1 MILLTSDVLG
11 NITPEMWEA
20 MRKAKLGWPPR
31 GDDENVNALYDR
43 IKELT
48 NKEAAVLVPS
58 GTMAN
63 LVAIITHTNGR
74 GDQVILEAQSHSV
87 YSEEL
92 GLSSIA
98 HMFPK
103 LIPGNKGII
112 NPASIIEA
120 IEDCE
125 FNHKPKTA
133 LLCLENTHM
142 FAGGTIYKPELI
154 MENCKVAHEREVP
167 VHLDGARLF
176 NAAVALDIK
185 AESLVKDVD
194 SIMINLN
201 KGLSAPEGALLCGT
215 KKFIDKAKINLK
227 RLGGSSMHKGGI
239 IAAAGLV
246 ALSDKNIARLSEDHR
261 RAKIFAKA
269 VSLIE
274 GAKIDLS
281 TVQSNIVLVDISSSG
296 MNTDT
301 VLQSLFAL
309 NVSGLKKNQKV
320 IRFTFH
326 NGISDNDTMM
336 AVDTFKEVL
345 QRKC

>member
-11 NITPEMWEA
+11 NIIPEMWEA
-20 MRKAKLGWPPR
+20 MRKAKLGWASR
-31 GDDENVNALYDR
+31 GGDENVNALYDR

-63 LVAIITHTNGR
+63 LVAIMTHTNGR
-74 GDQVILEAQSHSV
+74 GDQVILEAQSHIV
-87 YSEEL
+87 CSEEW
-92 GLSSIA
+92 GISFIA

-112 NPASIIEA
+112 SPVSIIEA
-120 IEDCE
+120 IEDYP
-125 FNHKPKTA
+125 FNHKPRTA

-142 FAGGTIYKPELI
+142 CAGGTIYTPELT
-154 MENCKVAHEREVP
+154 MENCKVAHERKVA

-176 NAAVALDIK
+176 NAAVALNIK

-194 SIMINLN
+194 SVMISLN

-215 KKFIDKAKINLK
+215 KEFIDEAKINLK
-227 RLGGSSMHKGGI
+227 RLGGNSIHKAGI

-261 RAKIFAKA
+261 RAKIFAEA

-274 GAKIDLS
+274 GVKIDLS

-296 MNTDT
+296 MDTDT
-301 VLQSLFAL
+301 VLQSLVEH
-309 NVSGLKKNQKV
+309 NISGLKKNQKV

-326 NGISDNDTMM
+326 NGISDNDTVVV
-336 AVDTFKEVL
+336 VDAFKKVL
-345 QRKC
+345 RK